1 MNKIVIMCS
10 KKNNKK
16 KINFAEKVRRDN
28 ELNMYGKLL
37 SLRPSKVHKSKKEY
51 KRKWKVEDYE

>member
-1 MNKIVIMCS
+1 MCS

-16 KINFAEKVRRDN
+16 KINFTEKIRRDN

-37 SLRPSKVHKSKKEY
+37 SLRPSKVHNSKKEY

>member
-10 KKNNKK
+10 KKNKK
-16 KINFAEKVRRDN
+16 VINFAEKARRDN
-28 ELNMYGKLL
+28 ELKTYGKLL
-37 SLRPSKVHKSKKEY
+37 SLRPNKIHKSKKDY